1 MKIMVLLLF
10 LPLFFAIP
18 IESSLMS
25 SSSQPHFVRSTRN
38 ISGNKM
44 SAAAPQQYFE
54 VTHPLPSDD
63 ITPACSVSVLNHSFG
78 YTYGSPPVSVDY
90 TPPPATCEWSLAV
103 LEFRAEC
110 KGEQYDRIAGVWID
124 GVELLRTSTAQPTED
139 GIFWSV
145 RKDVTRYSSI
155 ITKPNLTLAMMLENI
170 VNDEFTGVYHV
181 NISILFYSD
190 KVARVP
196 LSIIPGESGARTLN
210 RKLISV
216 KTHGNVDQLDINR
229 VLNPL
234 YPYDKPADLV
244 IPISGALD
252 EGVWFRFQDEF
263 HVQTT
268 NVQISQETYKAVLEL
283 YVSFHGDDEFWYMN
297 PPDSYVETNHLT
309 TGRAHGAYREVLVTI
324 DGQLAGAVI
333 PFPVIF
339 TGGINPLFWE
349 PVVSIGAFDLP
360 SYDID
365 LTPFLGLLLDNKKH
379 SIGLQVADGISFW
392 LIDANLHLWLDH
404 SNVNAEMLKY
414 KFPSMEIQRVSE
426 FVSLDGKFEIDGE
439 RSSKASA
446 LVHSSYGILKTK
458 VTEKAKFKSKLKLE
472 GTMKELKQRIKKT
485 TKIKIT
491 DEIGQVIVNL
501 EVKIN
506 YPLKISIDT
515 QPGLDKGTSLMTTK
529 VEQKRSDR
537 FFYGVN
543 NSRVLSHK
551 QNCTGLMVVKG
562 NSVLSGS
569 SDNRQIYNYQDE
581 FGCYSRNVT
590 VVDGDVVADR
600 TLTTCVV

>member
-1 MKIMVLLLF
+1 MKILDLLLLF

-18 IESSLMS
+18 IQS
-25 SSSQPHFVRSTRN
+25 SSSQPHFLRSSTKTFSNQR
-38 ISGNKM
+38 SD
-44 SAAAPQQYFE
+44 AAPQRYFE
-54 VTHPLPSDD
+54 VTHPLPTDD

-78 YTYGSPPVSVDY
+78 YTYGSPPVTVSY

-110 KGEQYDRIAGVWID
+110 KGEQYDRIAGVWVD

-155 ITKPNLTLAMMLENI
+155 ISQPNLTLAVMLENI
-170 VNDEFTGVYHV
+170 VNDEFTGAYHV
-181 NISILFYSD
+181 NISFLYYSD

-196 LSIIPGESGARTLN
+196 LSIVPGESGANSFN

-216 KTHGNVDQLDINR
+216 NSHENENNLEVGR
-229 VLNPL
+229 VLNSL
-234 YPYDKPADLV
+234 YPYNKPADLV
-244 IPISGALD
+244 LPISGALD
-252 EGVWFRFQDEF
+252 EEFWFRIQDEF
-263 HVQTT
+263 HIQTT
-268 NVQISQETYKAVLEL
+268 NLQISQKTYKAVLEL

-297 PPDSYVETNHLT
+297 PSDSYVETNHLA

-324 DGQLAGAVI
+324 DGQLVGSVI

-360 SYDID
+360 TYDID

-404 SNVNAEMLKY
+404 TDVNAETVKY
-414 KFPSMEIQRVSE
+414 KVPSMEIQRKSE
-426 FVSLDGKFEIDGE
+426 FVLLDGEFEVEGE
-439 RSSKASA
+439 RSSQATGW
-446 LVHSSYGILKTK
+446 VNSSFGNLKTQF
-458 VTEKAKFKSKLKLE
+458 TEKTKFKSKLKFKSE
-472 GTMKELKQRIKKT
+472 GTKKELDQQIKRK
-485 TKIKIT
+485 TKIKISN
-491 DEIGQVIVNL
+491 EMGQLIGNL
-501 EVKIN
+501 EVKID
-506 YPLKISIDT
+506 YPLKISMDT
-515 QPGLDKGTSLMTTK
+515 QPGVDKDTSLMITK
-529 VEQKRSDR
+529 VEQERSER
-537 FFYGVN
+537 FYGEKK
-543 NSRVLSHK
+543 SRVLSHK
-551 QNCTGLMVVKG
+551 QNCNGSMVVMG

-569 SDNRQIYNYQDE
+569 ADNHQNYNYQDE
-581 FGCYSRNVT
+581 FGCYSRNVG
-590 VVDGDVVADR
+590 VVDGDVVGDQ
-600 TLTTCVV
+600 TFFTCEA